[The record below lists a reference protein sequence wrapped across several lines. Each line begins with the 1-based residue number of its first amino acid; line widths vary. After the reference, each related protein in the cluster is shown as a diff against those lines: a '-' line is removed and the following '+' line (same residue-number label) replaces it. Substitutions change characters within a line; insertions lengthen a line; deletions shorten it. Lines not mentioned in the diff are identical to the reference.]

1 MIKEKKNRRFTKTIS
16 PVLVMVFVILS
27 CVLGD

>member
-16 PVLVMVFVILS
+16 PVLVMAYVIMS
-27 CVLGD
+27 CVLRD